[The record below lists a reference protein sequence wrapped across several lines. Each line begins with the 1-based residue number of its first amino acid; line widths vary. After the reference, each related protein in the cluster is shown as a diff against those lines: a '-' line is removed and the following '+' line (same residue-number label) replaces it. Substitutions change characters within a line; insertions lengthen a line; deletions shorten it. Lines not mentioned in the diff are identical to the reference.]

1 MDFPSDPPP
10 APETSGPILAGYDVT
25 APDSGPVEFGI
36 AAARCTGASRI
47 IIWVYA
53 TPAARD
59 RLGSRQVG
67 EDLVAQAALG
77 LDEVRT
83 ENLTIEYRALAGT
96 NVARGL
102 HEAATSVRARLLAV
116 GSAGPR
122 ALPGSLV
129 ERIMHGVSCPIA
141 VVPHGWESAAEC
153 TMIGVAYT
161 DRMEGRDALRGA
173 HAIACRG
180 HATVR
185 VVSAVRDA
193 SADGIS
199 VRGAAQ
205 RALAALEG
213 DVPAEMT
220 IVEGDPVDVLVC
232 ASRSLDVLVIGSRG
246 FGRLRVV
253 SLGDVNRRV
262 ALEAHCPVI
271 VVPRR
276 AE

>member
-1 MDFPSDPPP
+1 MNFPSDPPP
-10 APETSGPILAGYDVT
+10 APDTSGPILAGYDVT
-25 APDSGPVEFGI
+25 APDLRPVEFGI
-36 AAARCTGASRI
+36 AAAWCTGASRI

-53 TPAARD
+53 TPAAGD

-67 EDLVAQAALG
+67 EDLVARAVLG

-83 ENLTIEYRALAGT
+83 GNLTIEYRALPDT
-96 NVARGL
+96 NLARGL
-102 HEAATSVRARLLAV
+102 HDAATAVRARLLVV

-129 ERIMHGVSCPIA
+129 ERIMHGVSCPVA

-161 DRMEGRDALRGA
+161 DHMEGRNALRGA

-180 HATVR
+180 HATLR
-185 VVSAVRDA
+185 VVSAVQDA

-199 VRGAAQ
+199 VGGAVQ
-205 RALAALEG
+205 RALAVEG
-213 DVPAEMT
+213 DVRAEMT

-232 ASRSLDVLVIGSRG
+232 ASRSLDVLVIGSRE
-246 FGRLRVV
+246 FGRLPVV

-262 ALEAHCPVI
+262 ALEADCPVI